1 MKLFRPV
8 SLLMKVKSNSL
19 EAVQTADANNFVSN
33 LAEIMTQE
41 YSNIKE
47 LTDFESGLR
56 FAIHRLLDLKQLEL
70 KYLLNPWYPNNSELS
85 VQDLDKDIRSLVEK
99 LLLLEQ
105 SEINTKLY
113 FRTLVEKHEQLLE
126 GWAK

>member
-8 SLLMKVKSNSL
+8 SLLVKVISNSL
-19 EAVQTADANNFVSN
+19 EAVQTADPCNFVSN

-41 YSNIKE
+41 YCNIKE

-56 FAIHRLLDLKQLEL
+56 YAIHRLLDLKQLEL
-70 KYLLNPWYPNNSELS
+70 KYLLNPWYPTNSELS

-105 SEINTKLY
+105 NEINTKLY
-113 FRTLVEKHEQLLE
+113 FKNLVEKHEQLVA

>member
-1 MKLFRPV
+1 VKLFRPV